1 MTHEVSP
8 EWEATRI
15 SDRGKAKLPFGDDL
29 NALLDDLTVALAA

>member
-15 SDRGKAKLPFGDDL
+15 SERGKAKQLFGDELD
-29 NALLDDLTVALAA
+29 ALLGELTTVLAA